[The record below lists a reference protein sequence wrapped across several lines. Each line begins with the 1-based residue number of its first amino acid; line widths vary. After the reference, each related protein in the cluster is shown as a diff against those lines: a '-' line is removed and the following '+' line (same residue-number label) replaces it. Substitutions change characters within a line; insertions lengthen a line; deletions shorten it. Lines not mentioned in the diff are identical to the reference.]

1 MFRRL
6 KSLNRYR
13 KKATRKMRRRAKL
26 YGRRTGGFR
35 NPVRVEYKCV
45 DITMNNAPV
54 TQGATAPTSTRFML
68 LNGLAPGSGINNRI
82 GRRIL
87 MKSLYV
93 RGTVYGPNGSK
104 TPPFNV
110 RMMCILDKQ
119 ANGSQAQITDIL
131 REFDKAGTA
140 VTDYSTPI
148 NISNAAR
155 FSVLLDKTFTGQN
168 YSTDIGSGTQNFSV
182 GTKPIRIY
190 KKMNL
195 FTQYNE
201 GSSAGIG
208 DITSGALY
216 LIFMLD
222 LDALYPTGQVVEAD
236 KPKIDMTVRL
246 RYID

>member
-6 KSLNRYR
+6 KSLSRSR
-13 KKATRKMRRRAKL
+13 KRATRKMRRRARL
-26 YGRRTGGFR
+26 YGRRTAGFR

-45 DITMNNAPV
+45 DITMNNQPV
-54 TQGATAPTSTRFML
+54 TPGATAPTSARFML
-68 LNGLAPGSGINNRI
+68 LNGLKPGSGINERI

-110 RMMCILDKQ
+110 RMICILDKQ
-119 ANGSQAQITDIL
+119 ANAVQPQITDIL
-131 REFDKAGTA
+131 REFDKNSGA
-140 VTDYSTPI
+140 VTDYSTPV

-155 FSVLLDKTFTGQN
+155 FSVVLDKTFTGQN
-168 YSTDIGSGTQNFSV
+168 YSTDIATGPNFSA
-182 GTKPIRIY
+182 GTKPVRIY

-201 GSSAGIG
+201 GTSGGVA

-216 LIFMLD
+216 LIFMVD
-222 LDALYPTGQVVEAD
+222 IDALFPTGSIAEAD
-236 KPKIDMTVRL
+236 KPKIDLTARL